1 MAVWRSILRLG
12 YIVYGMAS
20 RRPLAL
26 SDINDVDG
34 IVSAT
39 LFKRRYPQ
47 GVVVLAYP
55 PEVKNSP
62 ILRRVKWEFVADLP
76 CPGRA
81 KMRADHHET
90 NKPCAEQEFYD
101 PSAPASALLAL
112 KGLGLESD
120 DISEKLVKIA
130 IETDTARIET
140 EEAMLL
146 DAAVKGAGY
155 LGKLYLVENLAKRGL
170 SVLGDE
176 RVKKWI
182 ERYNEVKRRT
192 EEVARLLPVHDETL
206 ILFEKDLHLSY
217 RYLSILLERRGA
229 KFTFIIVPKPFFMYR
244 IYAGA
249 RKESRFD
256 SSIIARRLG
265 GGGHKYAAGASFR
278 AFPRRR
284 GSERAIKELKDFM
297 GRDRLRF
304 IVVHDFN
311 NFEEKEI

>member
-1 MAVWRSILRLG
+1 MTLWRSLLRLA
-12 YIVYGMAS
+12 YIVYGIVS
-20 RRPLAL
+20 QRPLAL

-34 IVSAT
+34 ITSAA
-39 LFKRRYPQ
+39 LFKRKYPQ

-62 ILRRVKWEFVADLP
+62 LLKRVRWEFVADLP
-76 CPGRA
+76 CPGKVRI
-81 KMRADHHET
+81 RADHHET

-112 KGLGLESD
+112 KGLGLEGD
-120 DISEKLVKIA
+120 EISEQLVKIA

-155 LGKLYLVENLAKRGL
+155 LGKLYLVENLAMRGL
-170 SVLGDE
+170 DVLNDD
-176 RVKKWI
+176 RVKRWI

-192 EEVARLLPVHDETL
+192 EEMAQALPVYDETL
-206 ILFEKDLHLSY
+206 VIFEKDLHLAY

-229 KFTFIIVPKPFFMYR
+229 KFTFIIVPKPFFMFR

-249 RKESRFD
+249 REESPFD

-265 GGGHKYAAGASFR
+265 GGGHRYAAGASFR
-278 AFPRRR
+278 FFPRSKGLEMTIR
-284 GSERAIKELKDFM
+284 ELKDFM
-297 GRDRLRF
+297 NRDRLRF

-311 NFEEKEI
+311 NFEEREF